1 MSVSAVAARAVLL
14 NISNMDDDEQE
25 PVAQEPKKPVE
36 VLDIDL
42 VTDSGGGAV
51 DTGGGGNGG
60 NGVVQ
65 VVDEES
71 MQLENG
77 GRQSL
82 SATEQEQLQE
92 QAALVVDAQ
101 LRAMAVSGATGTNA
115 AARAHHDQAPSTATS
130 TGTRSA
136 GESLDD
142 VNGKDRLK
150 PFIRTCTKFESGSGS
165 GDQDGMISMEDGVDV
180 AAKKR
185 KTRRGKP
192 KHRKLKPY
200 SKQSLSYQQRL
211 RNRAAVRPTKTG
223 RQPPAP
229 YNTTQFLME
238 DHNDLPDLD
247 EKIAGA
253 ATGTAGAAAA
263 VAAMAAEVHNHFS
276 KPIAPSRTRD
286 SSFSVDSDEDYFYSS
301 PEDEE
306 EFLTKEFSSA
316 YEDLHAERLG
326 ALTKTELIQEY
337 IQLEA
342 KVDLLTKRLRS
353 KSGQQQQ
360 QQQESAEA
368 SEPSR
373 DSETA
378 KKLKVCQQRVD
389 ELLQQNEQL
398 RRENELLRKQRHG
411 SPMSSV
417 DSESDSD
424 SSSNASGCSCNH
436 KTSPGSSP
444 VPASYH
450 ARREKTNSRRKNS
463 SVSSVDSESDSTT
476 GDSSCPD
483 GSPKT
488 STGTTNTDVA
498 NGHATS
504 HELDGLP
511 I

>member
-1 MSVSAVAARAVLL
+1 
-14 NISNMDDDEQE
+14 
-25 PVAQEPKKPVE
+25 
-36 VLDIDL
+36 
-42 VTDSGGGAV
+42 
-51 DTGGGGNGG
+51 
-60 NGVVQ
+60 
-65 VVDEES
+65 
-71 MQLENG
+71 
-77 GRQSL
+77 
-82 SATEQEQLQE
+82 
-92 QAALVVDAQ
+92 
-101 LRAMAVSGATGTNA
+101 
-115 AARAHHDQAPSTATS
+115 
-130 TGTRSA
+130 
-136 GESLDD
+136 
-142 VNGKDRLK
+142 RLK

-353 KSGQQQQ
+353 KSSQQQQQQQQ

-476 GDSSCPD
+476 GDSSCNHKTSPGSSTVPASNHARREKTNSRRKNSSVSSVDSESDSTTGDSSCPD
-483 GSPKT
+483 GTPKT